1 MPARETMSV
10 EQCNCFTVRR
20 AARQITRLYDEHL
33 QSTGLRITQFLT
45 LATINELKSVAI
57 NELAERLDIERTA
70 MGKMASSLER
80 DGCVKISQSPA
91 DGRNRIL
98 ELTSEGA
105 ALLRRAHPLWIG
117 AQREFARLNGAE
129 RVGAIR
135 QNLADMAIGGGV
147 ARTPD

>member
-1 MPARETMSV
+1 MPGREAMTV

-70 MGKMASSLER
+70 MGKMATFLER
-80 DGCVKISQSPA
+80 DGYVKISPSPT
-91 DGRNRIL
+91 DGRSRVV
-98 ELTSEGA
+98 EVTTEGL
-105 ALLRRAHPLWIG
+105 ALFRRAHPLWKA
-117 AQREFARLNGAE
+117 AQREFTKLNGAD

-135 QNLADMAIGGGV
+135 QNLTDMAVGDEVG
-147 ARTPD
+147 ANPD

>member
-1 MPARETMSV
+1 MPRRDAMIV

-70 MGKMASSLER
+70 MGKMATFLER
-80 DGCVKISQSPA
+80 DGYVKISPSPI
-91 DGRNRIL
+91 DGRSRIA
-98 ELTSEGA
+98 ELTSEGSA
-105 ALLRRAHPLWIG
+105 HFRRARPLWEN
-117 AQREFARLNGAE
+117 AQREFAKLNGE

-135 QNLADMAIGGGV
+135 QSLTDMAVGDEV
-147 ARTPD
+147 AAMPD